1 MLAKAKYSP
10 VSNINNEYI
19 DWDTFRMKKRVPYH
33 DDVHGYRPTFHYD
46 QNGNTVISS
55 SDLYDFG
62 KNYVGDFAD
71 LYAERS
77 GNENDPAF
85 TMELQRRA
93 LNSVGQPYLLVQ
105 KNIPIRYVDNPQG
118 NEIWR
123 IDNFRKEVLDPI
135 TDQDI
140 ARITGSGYI
149 EPAIITAHKKGG
161 NIHIKKKNRGK
172 FTDYCGGK
180 VTQECIEKGKKS
192 PNPTIRK
199 RATFADNARKWKHQ
213 SGGKLIPRCQEGVG
227 EGGLLRQLG
236 KAIYGLTLPKYEG
249 TFSEAFRQARINGD
263 KKFRWNGEHY
273 NTELAPNAT
282 IEALKQWDTKGDLA
296 REEFKNQALRNPK
309 DFFDFYSKGYP
320 THFKNHN
327 FDALYGAARFY
338 DNYVEKGTNHKLGSV
353 VYNNL
358 SDGWDEDK
366 IAAAMGNS
374 YVETGGW
381 TQLTQIGGPAKGLF
395 MMEKPERERYQA
407 WLHKNGYT
415 DNHINQVNYVQHLFD
430 SRSTSLKTPWDR
442 LADHLPQVNEI
453 RKKYNEAEFKD
464 IGELQKF
471 VQGITTLSDADKYGV
486 RSAWGHQDYTT
497 DQAWNDWNN
506 GDLDKKTKAFEAL
519 FERAG
524 KPNMDRRYYLAHLI
538 KKNQNIFR

>member
-1 MLAKAKYSP
+1 MGNILKYQNPSGPLAEPNDTTNVNYLRFKETLPDNLRLTPEKDYHMY
-10 VSNINNEYI
+10 EY
-19 DWDTFRMKKRVPYH
+19 WRL
-33 DDVHGYRPTFHYD
+33 
-46 QNGNTVISS
+46 NGQPEN
-55 SDLYDFG
+55 FNQG
-62 KNYVGDFAD
+62 KNTMFWWDRSDKGWHAGSIAEDKETGIYHFMKPKHHPTVGYELDWFNKGLRTLEGGRQVPVRGKHKKFWEDFTSKYQLD
-71 LYAERS
+71 TTGVDY
-77 GNENDPAF
+77 
-85 TMELQRRA
+85 
-93 LNSVGQPYLLVQ
+93 
-105 KNIPIRYVDNPQG
+105 RYV
-118 NEIWR
+118 
-123 IDNFRKEVLDPI
+123 PI
-135 TDQDI
+135 
-140 ARITGSGYI
+140 
-149 EPAIITAHKKGG
+149 EKKGG

-192 PNPTIRK
+192 TNPTTRK

-213 SGGKLIPRCQEGVG
+213 AGGKLIPRCQEGVG
-227 EGGLLRQLG
+227 EGGFLRQLG

-249 TFSEAFRQARINGD
+249 TFSEAFRQARINGNE
-263 KKFRWNGEHY
+263 KFRWNGEHY

-320 THFKNHN
+320 THLKNHN

-338 DNYVEKGTNHKLGSV
+338 DNYAEKGTNHKLGSV
-353 VYNNL
+353 VYSNL

-381 TQLTQIGGPAKGLF
+381 KQLTQIGGSAKGLF

-415 DNHINQVNYVQHLFD
+415 DDHANQVNYVQHLFD
-430 SRSTSLKTPWDR
+430 SRSASLKTPWDR
-442 LADHLPQVNEI
+442 LADYLPKANEI

-464 IGELQKF
+464 VSELQKF

-486 RSAWGHQDYTT
+486 RSAWGHQDYST
-497 DQAWNDWNN
+497 DQAWSDWDSGN
-506 GDLDKKTKAFEAL
+506 LDKKTKAFEAL

-538 KKNQNIFR
+538 KKNQNIFRK